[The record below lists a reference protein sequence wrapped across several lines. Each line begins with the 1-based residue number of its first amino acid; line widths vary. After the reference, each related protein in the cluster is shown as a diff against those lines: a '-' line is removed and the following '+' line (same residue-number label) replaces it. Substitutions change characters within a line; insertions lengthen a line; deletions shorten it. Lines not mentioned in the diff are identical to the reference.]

1 MRFLLIIIL
10 FFLSFILYNIP
21 EFIDE
26 LIITYKNGGA
36 FYLIISSALHLFF
49 LFMPFFV
56 TFILLFSII
65 LILFEKI
72 VSMFNLKNE
81 SHITKKLDENEE
93 KITRFKNQTIALP
106 IILFILNICLFISNG
121 ETLLSLIYPLN
132 VNDIIDDILGTPCL
146 FCPINEGF

>member
-1 MRFLLIIIL
+1 MRFLLITIL

-26 LIITYKNGGA
+26 FIITYKNGGA
-36 FYLIISSALHLFF
+36 FYLIISIALHLFF

-56 TFILLFSII
+56 AFILIFSII

-72 VSMFNLKNE
+72 VSMFDLKIK
-81 SHITKKLDENEE
+81 SHMPKKHNENEE
-93 KITRFKNQTIALP
+93 NFTKFRNQTIALP
-106 IILFILNICLFISNG
+106 IILFILNICLFILNG

-132 VNDIIDDILGTPCL
+132 VNYIIDDILGTPCL
-146 FCPINEGF
+146 FCPIK